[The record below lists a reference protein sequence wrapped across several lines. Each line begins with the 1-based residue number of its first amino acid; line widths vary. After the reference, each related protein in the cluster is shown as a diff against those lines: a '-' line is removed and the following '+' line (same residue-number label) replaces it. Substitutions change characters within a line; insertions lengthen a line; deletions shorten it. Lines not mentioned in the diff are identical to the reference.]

1 MQTEL
6 SRSAAL
12 YERALKVLP
21 GGVSRNAILR
31 AGGPTYVECGKG
43 CRVTDLEG
51 VTRIDFSN
59 NMASLIHGHACPEII
74 QAVTEQM
81 TRGTAFM
88 MGTEIE
94 VRYAEHLCSRNRS
107 FEKMRFMNSGT
118 EAIMVALKAARAF
131 TGRPKIAKAEGAYHG
146 VYDYAEVSQGSTPA
160 TWGDIDHPRSVPLV
174 HGTPESALKDVVV
187 FPFNDTERTLA
198 ILDEHANDLAC
209 VLIDLMP
216 HRVGLCPADVEFV
229 TALREWS
236 ERHGVLLV
244 FDEVITFRAEHSGLQ
259 ARYGVTPDMTA
270 LGKIIGG
277 GFPIGAVAGRAEVMD
292 VLNPQSPRY
301 GFPHSGTFTANPI
314 SMTAGMAAM
323 LKFDQP
329 AVARLNALTDRAR
342 NGIEG
347 AIRATGA
354 RRERHRGGLDVPGA
368 HEADAATNLPRGV
381 PDARRVAPTQ
391 GVARSPLQRRLHDHQ
406 LGHVHVLHADDRSG
420 DRHAGGGVQVRL
432 CQAGFDGLSER
443 QRGSIGSVGW

>member
-1 MQTEL
+1 M
-6 SRSAAL
+6 
-12 YERALKVLP
+12 
-21 GGVSRNAILR
+21 
-31 AGGPTYVECGKG
+31 
-43 CRVTDLEG
+43 TDLEG

-74 QAVTEQM
+74 HAVTEQM

-160 TWGDIDHPRSVPLV
+160 TWGGIDHPRSVPLV

-198 ILDEHANDLAC
+198 ILDEHARDLAC

-277 GFPIGAVAGRAEVMD
+277 GFAVGAVAGLARILDLSTPDRDQRVTHA
-292 VLNPQSPRY
+292 
-301 GFPHSGTFTANPI
+301 GTFNGNP
-314 SMTAGMAAM
+314 MMAA
-323 LKFDQP
+323 
-329 AVARLNALTDRAR
+329 A
-342 NGIEG
+342 G
-347 AIRATGA
+347 RATMEVLTPRAFEQLADLGEYTRAGLSAAARGLPLQVTGA
-354 RRERHRGGLDVPGA
+354 GSLFKVTATPRVLHDYR
-368 HEADAATNLPRGV
+368 DAATADRRWEALCSLALLNEGFVLTPSMSGCVSTVTTRAQV
-381 PDARRVAPTQ
+381 DAMLEAFRDIVA
-391 GVARSPLQRRLHDHQ
+391 A
-406 LGHVHVLHADDRSG
+406 
-420 DRHAGGGVQVRL
+420 
-432 CQAGFDGLSER
+432 
-443 QRGSIGSVGW
+443 

>member
-1 MQTEL
+1 MTTQTDL

-31 AGGPTYVECGKG
+31 AKHPTYVEYGKG
-43 CRVTDLEG
+43 CRVTDLDG

-94 VRYAEHLCSRNRS
+94 VRYAEHLCSRNPS

-160 TWGDIDHPRSVPLV
+160 TWGGIDHPRSVPLV

-198 ILDEHANDLAC
+198 ILDEHARDLAC

-236 ERHGVLLV
+236 ARHGVLLV

-259 ARYGVTPDMTA
+259 ARYGVTPDLTA

-301 GFPHSGTFTANPI
+301 VFPHSGTFTANPI

-323 LKFDQP
+323 LKFDRP

-354 RRERHRGGLDVPGA
+354 PASVTGA
-368 HEADAATNLPRGV
+368 GSMFL
-381 PDARRVAPTQ
+381 
-391 GVARSPLQRRLHDHQ
+391 
-406 LGHVHVLHADDRSG
+406 VHM
-420 DRHAGGGVQVRL
+420 
-432 CQAGFDGLSER
+432 
-443 QRGSIGSVGW
+443 

>member
-1 MQTEL
+1 
-6 SRSAAL
+6 
-12 YERALKVLP
+12 
-21 GGVSRNAILR
+21 
-31 AGGPTYVECGKG
+31 
-43 CRVTDLEG
+43 
-51 VTRIDFSN
+51 
-59 NMASLIHGHACPEII
+59 
-74 QAVTEQM
+74 
-81 TRGTAFM
+81 
-88 MGTEIE
+88 
-94 VRYAEHLCSRNRS
+94 
-107 FEKMRFMNSGT
+107 MRFMNSGT

-160 TWGDIDHPRSVPLV
+160 TWGGIDHPRSVPLV

-198 ILDEHANDLAC
+198 ILDEHARDLAC

-229 TALREWS
+229 TALRKWS

-301 GFPHSGTFTANPI
+301 VFPHSGTFTANPI

-329 AVARLNALTDRAR
+329 AVARLNALTDLMPHRVGLCPADVEFVTALRKWSEHHGVLLVFDEVITFRAEHAGLQAR
-342 NGIEG
+342 YGVTPDMTALGKIIGGGFPIG
-347 AIRATGA
+347 AVDDLA
-354 RRERHRGGLDVPGA
+354 
-368 HEADAATNLPRGV
+368 
-381 PDARRVAPTQ
+381 
-391 GVARSPLQRRLHDHQ
+391 QR
-406 LGHVHVLHADDRSG
+406 GHV
-420 DRHAGGGVQVRL
+420 
-432 CQAGFDGLSER
+432 
-443 QRGSIGSVGW
+443 

>member
-1 MQTEL
+1 MPTQTKMPNAKTTVIPEHGADL

-31 AGGPTYVECGKG
+31 ASHPTYVECGKG

-59 NMASLIHGHACPEII
+59 NMASLIHGHACPEVIH
-74 QAVTEQM
+74 AVTEQM

-160 TWGDIDHPRSVPLV
+160 TWGGIDHPRSVPLV

-198 ILDEHANDLAC
+198 ILDEHA
-209 VLIDLMP
+209 
-216 HRVGLCPADVEFV
+216 
-229 TALREWS
+229 
-236 ERHGVLLV
+236 
-244 FDEVITFRAEHSGLQ
+244 GLQ
-259 ARYGVTPDMTA
+259 ARYDVTPDMTA

-301 GFPHSGTFTANPI
+301 VFPHSGTFTANPI

-323 LKFDQP
+323 L
-329 AVARLNALTDRAR
+329 
-342 NGIEG
+342 
-347 AIRATGA
+347 
-354 RRERHRGGLDVPGA
+354 
-368 HEADAATNLPRGV
+368 
-381 PDARRVAPTQ
+381 
-391 GVARSPLQRRLHDHQ
+391 
-406 LGHVHVLHADDRSG
+406 
-420 DRHAGGGVQVRL
+420 
-432 CQAGFDGLSER
+432 
-443 QRGSIGSVGW
+443 

>member
-31 AGGPTYVECGKG
+31 AGHPTYVECGKG

-74 QAVTEQM
+74 HAVTEQM

-94 VRYAEHLCSRNRS
+94 VRYAEHLCSRNAS

-160 TWGDIDHPRSVPLV
+160 TWGGIDHPRSVPLV

-187 FPFNDTERTLA
+187 FRSTTPSARWRSWTSTPR
-198 ILDEHANDLAC
+198 I
-209 VLIDLMP
+209 
-216 HRVGLCPADVEFV
+216 
-229 TALREWS
+229 S
-236 ERHGVLLV
+236 
-244 FDEVITFRAEHSGLQ
+244 RA
-259 ARYGVTPDMTA
+259 Y
-270 LGKIIGG
+270 
-277 GFPIGAVAGRAEVMD
+277 
-292 VLNPQSPRY
+292 
-301 GFPHSGTFTANPI
+301 
-314 SMTAGMAAM
+314 
-323 LKFDQP
+323 
-329 AVARLNALTDRAR
+329 
-342 NGIEG
+342 
-347 AIRATGA
+347 
-354 RRERHRGGLDVPGA
+354 
-368 HEADAATNLPRGV
+368 
-381 PDARRVAPTQ
+381 
-391 GVARSPLQRRLHDHQ
+391 
-406 LGHVHVLHADDRSG
+406 
-420 DRHAGGGVQVRL
+420 
-432 CQAGFDGLSER
+432 
-443 QRGSIGSVGW
+443 

>member
-1 MQTEL
+1 MSLQQPDQAMQRTDMTTQTTDL

-31 AGGPTYVECGKG
+31 GNHPTYVEYGKG
-43 CRVTDLEG
+43 CRVTDIDG

-74 QAVTEQM
+74 DTVTEQM

-94 VRYAEHLCSRNRS
+94 VRYAEHLCSRNAS

-160 TWGDIDHPRSVPLV
+160 TWGGIDHPRSVPLV

-187 FPFNDTERTLA
+187 FPFNDTECTLA
-198 ILDEHANDLAC
+198 ILDEHARDLAC

-216 HRVGLCPADVEFV
+216 HRVGLCPADAEFV
-229 TALREWS
+229 TALRKWS

-244 FDEVITFRAEHSGLQ
+244 FDEVITFRAEHGGMQ
-259 ARYGVTPDMTA
+259 ARYGVTPDLTA

-301 GFPHSGTFTANPI
+301 VFPHSGTFTANPI

-323 LKFDQP
+323 LKFDRP

-342 NGIEG
+342 NGIERADPRTGG
-347 AIRATGA
+347 A
-354 RRERHRGGLDVPGA
+354 P
-368 HEADAATNLPRGV
+368 
-381 PDARRVAPTQ
+381 
-391 GVARSPLQRRLHDHQ
+391 
-406 LGHVHVLHADDRSG
+406 
-420 DRHAGGGVQVRL
+420 
-432 CQAGFDGLSER
+432 
-443 QRGSIGSVGW
+443 

>member
-1 MQTEL
+1 MSSTQTDL

-31 AGGPTYVECGKG
+31 AGHPTYVECGKG

-74 QAVTEQM
+74 HAVTEQM

-160 TWGDIDHPRSVPLV
+160 TWGGIDHPHSVPLV

-198 ILDEHANDLAC
+198 ILDEHARDLAC

-229 TALREWS
+229 TALRKWS
-236 ERHGVLLV
+236 ARHGVLLV

-301 GFPHSGTFTANPI
+301 VFPHSGTFTANPI

-323 LKFDQP
+323 LKFDRP

-354 RRERHRGGLDVPGA
+354 PASVTGA
-368 HEADAATNLPRGV
+368 GSMFLVHMKQTPPRNYRDAYPT
-381 PDARRVAPTQ
+381 PDE
-391 GVARSPLQRRLHDHQ
+391 SRRLKALLDH
-406 LGHVHVLHADDRSG
+406 LYNEGCSIISSG
-420 DRHAGGGVQVRL
+420 ACTFSTPMTEAEIDTLVGAFKS
-432 CQAGFDGLSER
+432 GFAKLASMG
-443 QRGSIGSVGW
+443 